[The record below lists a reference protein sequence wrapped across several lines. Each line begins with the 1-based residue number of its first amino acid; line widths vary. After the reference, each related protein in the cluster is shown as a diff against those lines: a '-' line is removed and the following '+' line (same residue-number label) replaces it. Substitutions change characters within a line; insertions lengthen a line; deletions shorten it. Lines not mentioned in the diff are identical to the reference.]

1 MTGRVAV
8 AWLVVGVPLVWGL
21 SQTVMK
27 ALALFQ

>member
-1 MTGRVAV
+1 MKGRVAV
-8 AWLVVGVPLVWGL
+8 AWLVVGVPLAWGL

>member
-1 MTGRVAV
+1 MKGRVAI

>member
-1 MTGRVAV
+1 MKGRVAI

-21 SQTVMK
+21 SQTVQK